1 MWLKPE
7 LLRLKTLSKIWENK
21 MFKAIKAMQDAW
33 TGTIT
38 ELVFGTIAVAV
49 FFFVMIILSTLGGGL
64 I

>member
-1 MWLKPE
+1 
-7 LLRLKTLSKIWENK
+7 

>member
-1 MWLKPE
+1 M
-7 LLRLKTLSKIWENK
+7 INA
-21 MFKAIKAMQDAW
+21 FKEIKKAY

-38 ELVFGTIAVAV
+38 ELLLGAIAVAV